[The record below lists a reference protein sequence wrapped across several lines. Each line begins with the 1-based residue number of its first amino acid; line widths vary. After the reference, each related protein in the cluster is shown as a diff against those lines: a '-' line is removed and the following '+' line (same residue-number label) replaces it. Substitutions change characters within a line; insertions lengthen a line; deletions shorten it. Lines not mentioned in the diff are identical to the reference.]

1 MKDLR
6 NQLEALRTFEQDA
19 PIRIQTL
26 GHFNLWREG
35 EKVPNKEWG
44 RDKTL
49 QLLQYLISNRQRN
62 AIHKER
68 IMEHL
73 WEEGDDRDFKV
84 ALHGV
89 NKAMEPNRP
98 SRTEPKYLLRQG
110 VSYELDMEQV
120 WIDVDAL
127 EKYVIIGNEAF
138 GKDTELAKDAYK
150 AAIALYHGS
159 YLPNRIFEDWSS
171 EEREKTQIHILGA
184 YVTLAE
190 LILPENPMESVRLA
204 QAAITIDP
212 TWEDAYR
219 IQMQGYIAKGNR
231 PQALKVYQKCADVL
245 ETEYGI
251 NPLPETKKLLQEI
264 EEMK

>member
-1 MKDLR
+1 MAAPKDT
-6 NQLEALRTFEQDA
+6 LEKLEHFQQNA
-19 PIRIQTL
+19 PIRLQTL
-26 GHFNLWREG
+26 GQFQLWRDG
-35 EKVPNKEWG
+35 KKVPNKEWG

-49 QLLQYLISNRQRN
+49 QLIQYLISNRKRH
-62 AIHKER
+62 ALHKER

-89 NKAMEPNRP
+89 NKMLEPNRP
-98 SRTEPKYLLRQG
+98 SRTEPKYVIRQG
-110 VSYELDMEQV
+110 VSYQLDMEQV

-127 EKYVIIGNEAF
+127 EKYVILGNEVF
-138 GKDTELAKDAYK
+138 GKNNETAKVAYK
-150 AAIALYHGS
+150 NAIDLYQGA

-171 EEREKTQIHILGA
+171 EEREKVQILILGA

-190 LILPENPMESVRLA
+190 IILKENPLESVRLA
-204 QAAITIDP
+204 QAAIAIDP

-231 PQALKVYQKCADVL
+231 PQALKAYQKCADVL
-245 ETEYGI
+245 EEEYGI
-251 NPLPETKKLLQEI
+251 DPLPETKKLLQEI
-264 EEMK
+264 EGI